1 MPAPYV
7 RRKNLKHAKQHQ
19 HLSTA
24 PQSCQVSCRIQVL
37 SLHKSRLFLLDQV
50 WCSLPFIMQTDWK
63 ETDCTIVIFLKNTTM
78 RDAEA
83 CATVIRV
90 KTPLY
95 KWLINWSKCN
105 TVWSRLIKGQLPGL
119 NWRVDEE
126 NTMMG
131 PSWFLLPLGRRCN
144 LSQTSTCTHWL
155 WCFWEH
161 DAFLFTIC
169 FDSVWWVFLEQMYF

>member
-1 MPAPYV
+1 
-7 RRKNLKHAKQHQ
+7 
-19 HLSTA
+19 
-24 PQSCQVSCRIQVL
+24 
-37 SLHKSRLFLLDQV
+37 
-50 WCSLPFIMQTDWK
+50 
-63 ETDCTIVIFLKNTTM
+63 M

-105 TVWSRLIKGQLPGL
+105 TVWRRLIKGQLPGL
-119 NWRVDEE
+119 DWSVDEE

-131 PSWFLLPLGRRCN
+131 AIVVFAPVGEEVQFLPSEHLHTLA
-144 LSQTSTCTHWL
+144 L
-155 WCFWEH
+155 WCFWEQ

-169 FDSVWWVFLEQMYF
+169 FDSVWWVFLEEDVFLDDVFP